1 MLPDLEDI
9 AEEIAELAGD
19 AVAGPIGGEIAKTV
33 VAAATEAA
41 TERVEANVPETK
53 TKRGRPKKESVE
65 KTVKVRAGK
74 KNAWHSKGKIAPG
87 EVADISAA
95 DAKALSELGH
105 VTIVT

>member
-1 MLPDLEDI
+1 MLPDLEEI

-33 VAAATEAA
+33 VAAATEK
-41 TERVEANVPETK
+41 VEANVPETK
-53 TKRGRPKKESVE
+53 TKRGRPKKESAE

-74 KNAWHSKGKIAPG
+74 KNAWHSEGKIAPG